1 MQKTV
6 DYLPPEICYRRIIGD
21 DEPRKHARASDS
33 DSISMYKNNIMQ
45 THPHPPCQALH
56 FSPPCCYLLCRC
68 IRLTAGVDFGEYA
81 EGLIVVCY
89 NRQCRSASRC
99 CCHVDADSILV
110 PLLSSADIRS
120 TQGAIIVPVAY
131 LGGWLLI
138 RMRSKGLSTMV
149 RLLSSVVVDGL

>member
-45 THPHPPCQALH
+45 THPTPHAKLYT
-56 FSPPCCYLLCRC
+56 SPPCYLLCRC
-68 IRLTAGVDFGEYA
+68 IRLAAGVDFGEYA

-89 NRQCRSASRC
+89 NRHCRSASRC
-99 CCHVDADSILV
+99 CCHVDVDSILV

-149 RLLSSVVVDGL
+149 RLLSSVIVDGL

>member
-1 MQKTV
+1 MSQENTRERQIVIRFPCTKIILCKLTPPPMPSSTL
-6 DYLPPEICYRRIIGD
+6 LPP
-21 DEPRKHARASDS
+21 
-33 DSISMYKNNIMQ
+33 
-45 THPHPPCQALH
+45 
-56 FSPPCCYLLCRC
+56 CYLLCRC

-81 EGLIVVCY
+81 KGLIVVCY
-89 NRQCRSASRC
+89 NRHCRSASRC

-149 RLLSSVVVDGL
+149 RLLSSVIVDGL